1 LSAFDLKVSVLKAM
15 SDDLAGDEGTLGA
28 AAPPDGKRRPDNFM
42 VRRSFRG
49 AMINRFA
56 AAWDDPIRRA
66 KILRSLWWISTGFT
80 LFGFAVIF
88 YRVLFA
94 R

>member
-1 LSAFDLKVSVLKAM
+1 
-15 SDDLAGDEGTLGA
+15 
-28 AAPPDGKRRPDNFM
+28 
-42 VRRSFRG
+42 
-49 AMINRFA
+49 MIDRFA

-66 KILRSLWWISTGFT
+66 KILRSLWWMSTGFT

>member
-1 LSAFDLKVSVLKAM
+1 MTIWRETKERR
-15 SDDLAGDEGTLGA
+15 G
-28 AAPPDGKRRPDNFM
+28 PPYLQMARRRPDKFM
-42 VRRSFRG
+42 VRVSFRG
-49 AMINRFA
+49 AMMGRFA